1 MKYDAQVLVIGGGP
15 AGSATALH
23 LARAGVSVLLIERD
37 AFPKQKCC
45 GEGIMPHGVK
55 QIEELGLIDAVRDAQ
70 AVPFEGITYRHGEH
84 EVSGC
89 FPGGEKGIGIRRLRL
104 DVLFHQ
110 AILDQAGVRVV
121 RARMDHLQ
129 VDEHSAVVT
138 CGDQSFRGQIV
149 VGADGLNSQVRK
161 QLGLEARRAGR
172 NRYGGNFHLELP
184 ESRSQYDK
192 VEVHLSQGCE
202 IYLTP
207 VAPRE
212 LCVAVLCE
220 KAQAKSLAGDRL
232 GGLRRLAEACPSFP
246 RELVHARTISDGF
259 FCGPLRQTVPEV
271 VADRTALVGDAAGF
285 LDPITGEGLSVALV
299 SAKLLAGVILEGLE
313 TGDLSSAGLA
323 PYQEARKAGIRDA
336 LALTEAILW
345 WVRTPLLP
353 AYVVRNLAKRPAVFE
368 KMLGVAA
375 GSTDLRSLGSAD
387 LRSLIFTT

>member
-1 MKYDAQVLVIGGGP
+1 MEHEAQVLVIGGGP

-37 AFPKQKCC
+37 TFPKQKCC

-55 QIEELGLIDAVRDAQ
+55 QIEELGLLDAVREAQ
-70 AVPFEGITYRHGEH
+70 AMPFDGITYRHGKH
-84 EVSGC
+84 EASGC
-89 FPGGEKGIGIRRLRL
+89 FPGGEEGIGIRRLRL
-104 DVLFHQ
+104 DALFHQ
-110 AILDQAGVRVV
+110 AILEQAGVRVV
-121 RARMDHLQ
+121 PAEMNHIE
-129 VDEHSAVVT
+129 VDNRCAVVT
-138 CGDQSFRGQIV
+138 CGDQVFRGQVV

-161 QLGLEARRAGR
+161 QRGLEARRAGR

-184 ESRSQYDK
+184 ESRPQYDK
-192 VEVHLSQGCE
+192 VEVHFSKGYE

-212 LCVAVLCE
+212 VCVAILCE

-246 RELVHARTISDGF
+246 RDLVDARTISEGF
-259 FCGPLRQTVPEV
+259 FCGPLRQTVPKV

-299 SAKLLAGVILEGLE
+299 SAKLLAGVISSGLE
-313 TGDLSSAGLA
+313 SGDLSAAGLL
-323 PYQEARKAGIRDA
+323 PYGEAREAGIRDA
-336 LALTEAILW
+336 LILTEVILW
-345 WVRTPLLP
+345 WIRTPLLP
-353 AYVVRNLAKRPAVFE
+353 AHVVRNLGKRPEVFE

-375 GSTDLRSLGSAD
+375 GSAGLGSLGLSEIRGLA
-387 LRSLIFTT
+387 LP

>member
-184 ESRSQYDK
+184 ESCPQYD
-192 VEVHLSQGCE
+192 
-202 IYLTP
+202 
-207 VAPRE
+207 
-212 LCVAVLCE
+212 
-220 KAQAKSLAGDRL
+220 AGDRL